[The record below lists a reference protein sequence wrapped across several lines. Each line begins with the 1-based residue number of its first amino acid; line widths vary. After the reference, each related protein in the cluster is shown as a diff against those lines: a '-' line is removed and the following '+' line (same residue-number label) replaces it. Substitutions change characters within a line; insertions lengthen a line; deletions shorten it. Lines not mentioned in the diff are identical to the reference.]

1 MRACVRACV
10 CACGCVCVC
19 VYVCVCGGGGL
30 GHNNVTWAW
39 GLRWWVASEFFCDT
53 TLQRIMISA
62 RYQIIVCAQNL
73 IYWHCFK
80 AGSRL
85 STAI

>member
-10 CACGCVCVC
+10 RVG
-19 VYVCVCGGGGL
+19 VYVYVYMYVYVGGGGL

-85 STAI
+85 RTAI